1 VGEIMVMAAA
11 LASGIVHSVLLK
23 LGGSICG
30 ELVQSGCFNFR
41 AGIKDMGSKLATIQN
56 VLADA
61 EERSSHDKA
70 LRDWLKKLKDV
81 AYDIDDLIDE
91 IHSEAIMRSNSARN
105 FFSSSNPVLY
115 RIAVY
120 WRIKMLKKKLDEIT
134 TERIQFNL
142 SPRDGPTMQ
151 LVVGNRE
158 SISKVDESKI
168 VGRQDDK
175 EAIMNMVLD
184 TTCEED
190 IAVIPVVGIGGLGK
204 TTLAQLVF
212 HDKRANE
219 EVFDP
224 RIWVSVSQNF
234 KLQTIV
240 APILAAT
247 KEQCD
252 LNNLEAIAD
261 FLSRTFTGKKYLL
274 VLDDVWNENHEE
286 WERLKLLLKDGKR
299 GSKIIVTTR
308 SKRVAM
314 MMRTV
319 PPLSLRGLSEDDC
332 LELFKLKAFE
342 KGEEELYPNLVEMGR
357 EIVKKCGGVPLAAN
371 ALGSMLRF
379 KREPVSW
386 EAVRDCEIW
395 QLENEDIIL
404 PSLKMSYEQMPAD
417 LKQCFAYCSIFPKN
431 YEIEKEK
438 LIQQWI
444 ALGFIDSGKQTN
456 RPKEDKGNE
465 YFDHLLWMSF
475 IQDLEDKESVKY
487 GAKYAIHHLVYELVQ
502 SISGDEVQYINHE
515 EKTKSVLDLCRYVSV
530 CKGITQVPQRLLKKA
545 RALHF
550 RDGHLYSKSL
560 CHSNC
565 LRVLDLHG
573 NQMKKLPDFIHTL
586 KHLRYLD
593 ISSSCV
599 ESLPRSI
606 HIIPNLEIFHLS
618 NCFNIRE
625 LPSSVGKL
633 KNLQY
638 LNLAACNLVSLPDS
652 LGGLWNL
659 KILDLS
665 SCSYL
670 KELPESINGLPKLQS
685 LNLEACSNLSALP
698 ESIGNLRS
706 LQLLNLSR
714 CGLLSSLPESL
725 GNLLNLLTLNLS
737 LCNDLKVLPESV
749 GRLKKLQIFDLS
761 QCSGLLILPKS
772 IGNLQGLQTL
782 SFSHNSSL
790 KVLPV
795 SVGYLQNLQTL
806 NLSMNLELKELPDSI
821 GCLFNLRTLILF
833 HCWNLEL
840 LPNSISCLSKLET
853 LNLIGCEELKEL
865 PSDTASMVNLRY
877 LINYECQSLQ
887 GVPPGLGQL
896 TKLEKLPLFIANLQ
910 EMGTYSSIAELE
922 NLNLLSGDLHIKFCG
937 HKKSLVNDVA
947 RARINNKKKLQS
959 MTLTWSSSDP
969 EKDEIEVL
977 LETLVPPPSLEAL
990 NINGYTGR
998 AFAGWMSKDS
1008 LPKLVNLQL
1017 SNIPNCSSIPP
1028 LGKLPFL
1035 KSIELSHMT
1044 GLRTICLDS
1053 INNREQREA
1062 LYPSLKELH
1071 FENLPNL
1078 EKWPTT
1084 VTSNN
1089 AEVGIMRVFMFPKL
1103 LKVTVIEC
1111 PKVMPDPCLPPS
1123 ASDLNL
1129 IVIESSE
1136 MLSSRGVA
1144 GLYSQC
1150 LLRRL
1155 WIRNCG
1161 VLSNGWCAL
1170 EYLSKLEN
1178 LTVENCD
1185 ELRNFPD
1192 SMRFLVML
1200 KRLRVMECNNFEGL
1214 PEWIGDLTTLE
1225 NLELICCPKFVHLPE
1240 GLQSLTAL
1248 NELIITN
1255 CSEVLKERCQKD
1267 TGKDSFKIHHI
1278 PNISIS

>member
-1 VGEIMVMAAA
+1 MAMAAA

-23 LGGSICG
+23 LGCSICE
-30 ELVQSGCFNFR
+30 ELVQSGCFDFR
-41 AGIKDMGSKLATIQN
+41 AGIKEMRSKLATIQA

-61 EERSSHDKA
+61 EERSTREKA
-70 LRDWLKKLKDV
+70 LCDWLKKLKDA

-91 IHSEAIMRSNSARN
+91 IHSEAVIMRPNSVSH
-105 FFSSSNPVLY
+105 FFSSSNPVLN
-115 RIAVY
+115 RIAVF
-120 WRIKMLKKKLDEIT
+120 WKIKMLKKKLDDIA

-142 SPRDGPTMQ
+142 IPKHGPAMQ
-151 LVVGNRE
+151 PVVGNRE
-158 SISKVDESKI
+158 TISKVDESKV
-168 VGRQDDK
+168 VGRGDDK
-175 EAIMNMVLD
+175 EDIMKMVLD

-190 IAVIPVVGIGGLGK
+190 ISVIPIVGIGGLGK

-212 HDKRANE
+212 HDKRAND

-252 LNNLEAIAD
+252 LNNLETIAD

-274 VLDDVWNENHEE
+274 VLDDVWNENREE

-308 SKRVAM
+308 YKRVAM

-319 PPLSLRGLSEDDC
+319 PPFSLKGLSEDDC
-332 LELFKLKAFE
+332 WELFKLKAFE
-342 KGEEELYPNLVEMGR
+342 KGEEELYPNLVEIGR

-386 EAVRDCEIW
+386 IAVRDCEIW

-404 PSLKMSYEQMPAD
+404 PSLMLSYEQMPAD

-444 ALGFIDSGKQTN
+444 ALGFIDSGKQTI

-475 IQDLEDKESVKY
+475 FQDLEDKESVKF
-487 GAKYAIHHLVYELVQ
+487 GAKYGIHHLVYELAQ
-502 SISGDEVQYINHE
+502 SISGEEVQSINHDVQ
-515 EKTKSVLDLCRYVSV
+515 TNSAFDLCRYVSV
-530 CKGITQVPQRLLKKA
+530 RNGINQVPRSLLKKV

-550 RDGHLYSKSL
+550 RDGPLYSEFL

-573 NQMKKLPDFIHTL
+573 TQMKELPDFIHKL

-593 ISSSCV
+593 LSSSCV
-599 ESLPRSI
+599 ESLPKSI
-606 HIIPNLEIFHLS
+606 HVMPNLETFHLS
-618 NCFNIRE
+618 NCSNIRK
-625 LPSSVGKL
+625 LPGSIGRL
-633 KNLQY
+633 KNLQN

-652 LGGLWNL
+652 LGSLRNL

-665 SCSYL
+665 LCSYL
-670 KELPESINGLPKLQS
+670 KELPESIHGLTKLQS
-685 LNLEACSNLSALP
+685 LNLEACSNLSILP
-698 ESIGNLRS
+698 QSIGNLQN

-714 CGLLSSLPESL
+714 CGLLCSLPESL

-749 GRLKKLQIFDLS
+749 GRLNKLQTFDLS
-761 QCSGLLILPKS
+761 QCSGLLNLPKS
-772 IGNLQGLQTL
+772 VGNLQGLQIL
-782 SFSHNSSL
+782 NFSQNSSL
-790 KVLPV
+790 EVLPM
-795 SVGYLQNLQTL
+795 SIGYLQNLQTL

-821 GCLFNLRTLILF
+821 GYLCNLRTLILS
-833 HCWNLEL
+833 HCWNLQM
-840 LPNSISCLSKLET
+840 LPNSITYLSKLET
-853 LNLIGCEELKEL
+853 LNLVGCEELKEL
-865 PSDTASMVNLRY
+865 PNDTASMVNLRY
-877 LINYECQSLQ
+877 LINNQCQSLR
-887 GVPPGLGQL
+887 GLPLGLGHL
-896 TKLEKLPLFIANLQ
+896 TKLEMLPLFIAGI
-910 EMGTYSSIAELE
+910 EKVDKYGSIAELE
-922 NLNLLSGDLHIKFCG
+922 HLNLLSGDLQIKFYG
-937 HKKSLVNDVA
+937 HRKSLINDVA

-959 MTLTWSSSDP
+959 LSLTWPSSDT

-977 LETLVPPPSLEAL
+977 LETLVPPPSLEVL
-990 NINGYTGR
+990 HINGYSGR
-998 AFAGWMSKDS
+998 AFSSWMSSDS

-1017 SNIPNCSSIPP
+1017 SNIPNCNFIPP
-1028 LGKLPFL
+1028 LGQLQFL
-1035 KSIELSHMT
+1035 QSIELRHLM
-1044 GLRTICLDS
+1044 GLRTICSDS
-1053 INNREQREA
+1053 FDNREQRVA

-1084 VTSNN
+1084 VTANKG
-1089 AEVGIMRVFMFPKL
+1089 EEGTMRVFMFPKL

-1123 ASDLNL
+1123 VSDL
-1129 IVIESSE
+1129 IVTESSE
-1136 MLSSRGVA
+1136 MLSSRGPA
-1144 GLYSQC
+1144 GLYPQS

-1155 WIRNCG
+1155 WVRNCG
-1161 VLSNGWCAL
+1161 VLTNSWCGL

-1178 LTVENCD
+1178 LMVENCD
-1185 ELRNFPD
+1185 ELWNFPV
-1192 SMRFLVML
+1192 SMKFLVML
-1200 KRLRVMECNNFEGL
+1200 KRLKVMDCNNFEAL
-1214 PEWIGDLTTLE
+1214 PEWIEDLATLE
-1225 NLELICCPKFVHLPE
+1225 SLELICCPKLVHLPE

-1248 NELIITN
+1248 GEIIITN

-1267 TGKDSFKIHHI
+1267 TGKDWFKIHHI